1 LFPPM
6 QTQYQTKPHD
16 FGVWGTAPGGKGELH
31 HPQRKKQI
39 MQQAVPNAATNA
51 GLIYARFLNGQ
62 SSVRVGASL
71 TSVRSVARFLS
82 RTHAAAVAQAVIHP
96 ESQLPETER
105 PDVRAGHRFQIVRSS
120 SLRRAVLRP
129 QRGEQCF

>member
-39 MQQAVPNAATNA
+39 MQQAGQNA
-51 GLIYARFLNGQ
+51 GLELTAKARVL
-62 SSVRVGASL
+62 
-71 TSVRSVARFLS
+71 ARL
-82 RTHAAAVAQAVIHP
+82 
-96 ESQLPETER
+96 
-105 PDVRAGHRFQIVRSS
+105 
-120 SLRRAVLRP
+120 LRKLV
-129 QRGEQCF
+129 